1 MTTTG
6 RPMAE
11 PAGATDQNPGEDL
24 KRQLVQRA
32 AIAGVLAAALLGGLA
47 IFDRMDDSDEP
58 STQRV
63 VSAAKPE
70 GAGDR
75 MAPPP
80 AVAQADSSD
89 SAASEPPSA
98 MAPPVADVAL
108 PTAPAVPPSDP
119 VPSVAVPATA
129 AETLAAKPPAQTV
142 RILAEREPQAA
153 VGGSSATAGGAKEAK
168 PIQPVPES
176 TGAPDTPPPPEVA
189 AVPTEAVPEETGGA
203 VHRSDRRIASSS
215 STRISHGYLVQ
226 AGVFNSPRRAEELHE
241 RLRQAGVE
249 SRLETRVQ
257 VGPFRSRQEAEAA
270 RERLKALGVESL
282 LVSPRGLGGQ

>member
-1 MTTTG
+1 
-6 RPMAE
+6 MAE
-11 PAGATDQNPGEDL
+11 AAGAPEQNPGEDM

-47 IFDRMDDSDEP
+47 IFDRMDDPDEP

-75 MAPPP
+75 MIPPH
-80 AVAQADSSD
+80 AVAQAESSA
-89 SAASEPPSA
+89 SAASEPPPA
-98 MAPPVADVAL
+98 MTPPVADMTS
-108 PTAPAVPPSDP
+108 PTAPAVTPSDAP
-119 VPSVAVPATA
+119 ASVAVPATA

-142 RILAEREPQAA
+142 RVLAEREPQAA
-153 VGGSSATAGGAKEAK
+153 VVGSSATAGGAKEAK
-168 PIQPVPES
+168 PLRPVPES

-189 AVPTEAVPEETGGA
+189 AIPTEAVPEETGGTIR
-203 VHRSDRRIASSS
+203 RSERREPVQA
-215 STRISHGYLVQ
+215 STRISGYLVQ

-241 RLRQAGVE
+241 RLQRAGVQ

-270 RERLKALGVESL
+270 REQLRALGVESL
-282 LVSPRGLGGQ
+282 LISPRGMAGQ